1 MNASTPPP
9 AHARRNQGASGM
21 AAATAGERKRM
32 PPPMTLATMMAAA
45 SSGPSRRSRTWGVSV
60 VVVGTGG
67 FYHNSQRPT
76 PNLQN
81 FGPSCLGVGNWKLVV
96 DPYSVSS
103 FRSIGNK
110 TSDLRVWEL
119 GIGSWSL
126 TPTLSAASA
135 RSGTKLRDLRVWE
148 LGIGSWSLTPTL
160 SAASARSGTK
170 LRTFVFGSWELEVGR

>member
-119 GIGSWSL
+119 GIGSWSV

-135 RSGTKLRDLRVWE
+135 RSGTKLLDLRVWE
-148 LGIGSWSLTPTL
+148 LGIWKMVVDPSFV
-160 SAASARSGTK
+160 RSFRSIGNKT
-170 LRTFVFGSWELEVGR
+170 S